1 MTDAFKTIADRIR
14 ALPAKE
20 QRGSRPRCLL
30 LTEGDVD
37 QVAARL
43 NALLAP
49 AARIDP
55 DRHIWAPRGFDAPRE
70 FELDRA
76 EAFLPAELRRALRAW
91 WLAVDSNTSRL
102 PTWDLLAT
110 ADIGGREGLVLLEA
124 KAHHAELGPGGKPP
138 NHPANDARI
147 AANIDEAC
155 AGLNAVSTEWA
166 ISTRSHYQL
175 ANRFAWAWKLAQLG
189 VPVVLVY
196 LGFLAADEM
205 VDRGRPIADDADW
218 DRMMAAYSEGLVPEP
233 VWRAPLDI
241 VGTPLIALRRTVRVD
256 LPQP

>member
-1 MTDAFKTIADRIR
+1 MTDAANSPADRVR
-14 ALPAKE
+14 ALPAEE

-30 LTEGDVD
+30 LTEGDDD
-37 QVAARL
+37 QVASRL

-55 DRHIWAPRGFDAPRE
+55 GRHIWAPRGFDAPRE

-76 EAFLPAELRRALRAW
+76 EAFLPAGLRRALRAW

-124 KAHHAELGPGGKPP
+124 KAHQAELGAGGKPP
-138 NHPANDARI
+138 NNPANDTRI

-155 AGLNAVSTEWA
+155 VGLNAVSAGWA
-166 ISTRSHYQL
+166 ISKRSHYQL
-175 ANRFAWAWKLAQLG
+175 ANRFAWAWKLAHLG

-196 LGFLAADEM
+196 LGFLGAEEM
-205 VDRGRPIADDADW
+205 VDRGRPIANDADW
-218 DRMMAAYSEGLVPEP
+218 DRMMAAYGEGLVPES
-233 VWRAPLDI
+233 VWQAPLDI
-241 VGTPLIALRRTVRVD
+241 EGTPLIALRRTVQVD
-256 LPQP
+256 LPA